1 MTTFTRRRV
10 LSTAAS
16 GAAVGLV
23 GCLADGTGSETAD
36 GDDGDRADDGADSAG
51 ELGSP
56 VDHAEVIVTSTP
68 FPQFVPRVV
77 HVAVG
82 GTVTWVNENGRHD
95 VTSYHPD
102 THGPQRIPEDA
113 EPWASDQLRREGDS
127 FERTF
132 DREGVYDYA
141 DTRHVCTSH
150 EVAGGIGRVV
160 VGWPD
165 PDDEIGLTPPQPAL
179 PGQAQNGIET
189 MNEET
194 IPALED
200 GP

>member
-1 MTTFTRRRV
+1 MTPLSRRRV
-10 LSTAAS
+10 LSAAAS

-23 GCLADGTGSETAD
+23 GCLGDGASETT
-36 GDDGDRADDGADSAG
+36 DDEAEDAG

-56 VDHAEVIVTSTP
+56 VEHVDVIVTSRP
-68 FPQFVPRVV
+68 YPQFIPQIV
-77 HVAVG
+77 HVEVG
-82 GTVTWVNENGRHD
+82 GTVTWSNEYGRHD

-102 THGPQRIPEDA
+102 THGPQRIPDDA

-132 DREGVYDYA
+132 DLEGVYDYA

-160 VGWPD
+160 VGWPA
-165 PDDEIGLTPPQPAL
+165 PEGEVGLEDPQPAL
-179 PGQAQNGIET
+179 PGQARSGVER

-194 IPALED
+194 IPVLEA